1 MKRFK
6 NNPEYILCLTGS
18 RGINKRMTLFVEGI
32 LAGGFAARIVSLPRG
47 VWRTEKSERPLSCH
61 TKRVC
66 SMEIGATDQARL
78 RAIMCF
84 HWLLLPLAVLVGMLR
99 HIPVL
104 YDEHDHYEL
113 NTLES
118 GGSWFR
124 QKCSGLMVRW
134 IHRVC
139 LRWVSV
145 VTCIH
150 MNESV
155 LKRHLEQWQ
164 SSVVELHNYPVTAW
178 RDSFRPRM
186 MSGKLCFVYI
196 GGVFAEKGPG
206 LAAEAFLLLSAE
218 EQSQAE
224 LHIFGEGCPQL
235 IATLRKTA
243 GVTVHNG
250 VTPEQFRRFAV
261 THRCCGL
268 SLLAAT
274 VRYQL
279 VGTNCTKLY
288 EYLALGMPVI
298 ATRVGEFPQFI
309 DHNQIGLVIDGRMNA
324 EELASAMRTLLKDE
338 PLFCQM
344 SHNASSLMK
353 RDEMTWEREWSKVE
367 QSEIFTGRRRA
378 A

>member
-6 NNPEYILCLTGS
+6 RNPEYLLCLTGS
-18 RGINKRMTLFVEGI
+18 RGINKRMTLFVEGVI
-32 LAGGFAARIVSLPRG
+32 AGGFAVRIVSLPRG
-47 VWRTEKSERPLSCH
+47 AWRTEKSERPLPCH
-61 TKRVC
+61 TKRRC
-66 SMEIGATDQARL
+66 TMEIGTTDQARL

-84 HWLLLPLAVLVGMLR
+84 HWLLLPLAVLLGALR
-99 HIPVL
+99 RVPVL

-113 NTLES
+113 NTLEC
-118 GGSWFR
+118 GGSQVR
-124 QKCSGLMVRW
+124 QKFSGLMVRW

-150 MNESV
+150 MNQSV

-164 SSVVELHNYPVTAW
+164 SSVVELHNYPITAW
-178 RDSFRPRM
+178 RNSSRPLRT
-186 MSGKLCFVYI
+186 SGKLCFVYI

-206 LAAEAFLLLSAE
+206 LAADAFQLLLPE

-224 LHIFGEGCPQL
+224 LHIFGEGCAHL
-235 IATLRKTA
+235 IANLRKTP

-250 VTPEQFRRFAV
+250 VTPEQFRQFAV
-261 THRCCGL
+261 THRCVGL

-274 VRYQL
+274 ARYQL

-309 DHNQIGLVIDGRMNA
+309 DENQIGLLIDGRMHPD
-324 EELASAMRTLLKDE
+324 ELSSAMRTLLSDAV
-338 PLFCQM
+338 LFRQM
-344 SHNASSLMK
+344 SQNASTLMK
-353 RDEMTWEREWSKVE
+353 QDEMTWEREWTKVE
-367 QSEIFTGRRRA
+367 QSGIFSGRRRA